1 MTQEV
6 HLTTPEALDSTP
18 HGGANLVSERQCP
31 TTADEKT
38 FQTWELIMFTRA
50 RLLATAALAAFSLST
65 ATPIWAETPADTFIQ
80 AWTLDDMISLDP
92 AEVFEFSASEIIG
105 NSYEP
110 IIGYDLDDVSKI
122 HGVVADTWTMSP
134 DGKTM
139 SFTVKQGKKFAS
151 GNDLMA
157 DDVVFS
163 LVRAVKLD
171 KSPAFIL
178 GQFGLTADNVD
189 AMVKQTGDYSFD
201 FTMDQAYA
209 PTFLLYCLTA
219 TVASVVDKDLVMANE
234 VDGDLGY
241 NWLKTNYA
249 GSGAFM
255 IREWRANE
263 SVVLERNDN
272 YSGDKPAM
280 ARAIYR
286 HIPEAATQRL
296 LLEKGD
302 IDVARDLLPEEIAAL
317 STNPD
322 VVIDSGAKGTI
333 FYLALN
339 QKNEFLAKPEVREA
353 MKYLV
358 DYQAIVDTIG
368 KGKFEV
374 HQTFLPK
381 GFLGELDSNPYN
393 LNVEKAKELLANAGL
408 PDGFTVTMDTRNTP
422 DVTAIAQAVQQTM
435 ALAGINI
442 EIIPGDGGQT
452 LEKYRARTHDI
463 YIGNWGPDYQDPHTN
478 ATFARNPDNSDEPA
492 AKPLA
497 WRNAWEIPEMTAKA
511 DAAVLETD
519 GEKRAAMYRELQE
532 EHQKTSP
539 FVIMFQETE
548 VAALRKNV
556 KGYII
561 GPSFNDNSF
570 RGVTK

>member
-1 MTQEV
+1 
-6 HLTTPEALDSTP
+6 
-18 HGGANLVSERQCP
+18 
-31 TTADEKT
+31 
-38 FQTWELIMFTRA
+38 MFFRVRSVA
-50 RLLATAALAAFSLST
+50 FAAFAALAMST
-65 ATPIWAETPADTFIQ
+65 AIPAYAETPTDTLIQ
-80 AWTLDDMISLDP
+80 AWTIDDMISLDP

-105 NSYEP
+105 NSYET
-110 IIGYDLDDVSKI
+110 IIGYDIADVSKI
-122 HGVVADTWTMSP
+122 FGVVAEDWTMSE

-139 SFTVKQGKKFAS
+139 SFTIRQGKKFAS
-151 GNDLMA
+151 GNDLTA
-157 DDVVFS
+157 EDVVFS

-178 GQFGLTADNVD
+178 GQFGLTPDNVET
-189 AMVKQTGDYSFD
+189 MVKQTGDYSFEL
-201 FTMDQAYA
+201 TMDQAYA

-219 TVASVVDKDLVMANE
+219 TVAAVVDKDLTMANE
-234 VDGDLGY
+234 VDGDYGY

-249 GSGAFM
+249 GSGAFT

-272 YSGDKPAM
+272 YGGDKPAL

-302 IDVARDLLPEEIAAL
+302 IDVARDLLPEEIEAL

-322 VVIDSGAKGTI
+322 IKIDSGVKGTI

-339 QKNEFLAKPEVREA
+339 QKNEFLSKPEVREA

-358 DYQAIVDTIG
+358 DYQTIADTIV
-368 KGKFEV
+368 KGKMQV

-381 GFLGELDSNPYN
+381 GFLGELDSNPYA
-393 LNVEKAKELLANAGL
+393 LNVEKAKELLAAAGL

-435 ALAGINI
+435 ALAGITL

-478 ATFARNPDNSDEPA
+478 ATFARNPDNSDEAA

-497 WRNAWEIPEMTAKA
+497 WRNAWDIPEMTAKA
-511 DAAVLETD
+511 DGAVLERD
-519 GEKRAAMYRELQE
+519 SEKRAQTYRELQE
-532 EHQKTSP
+532 EHLKTSP

-548 VAALRKNV
+548 IAALRSNV

>member
-1 MTQEV
+1 
-6 HLTTPEALDSTP
+6 
-18 HGGANLVSERQCP
+18 
-31 TTADEKT
+31 
-38 FQTWELIMFTRA
+38 MFFRVRSVA
-50 RLLATAALAAFSLST
+50 FAAFAALAMST
-65 ATPIWAETPADTFIQ
+65 AIPAYAETPTDTLIQ
-80 AWTLDDMISLDP
+80 AWTIDDMISLDP

-105 NSYEP
+105 NSYET
-110 IIGYDLDDVSKI
+110 IIGYDIADVSKI
-122 HGVVADTWTMSP
+122 FGVVAEDWTMSE

-139 SFTVKQGKKFAS
+139 SFTIRQGKKFAS
-151 GNDLMA
+151 GNDLTA
-157 DDVVFS
+157 EDVVFS

-178 GQFGLTADNVD
+178 GQFGLTPDNVET
-189 AMVKQTGDYSFD
+189 MVKQTGDYSFEL
-201 FTMDQAYA
+201 TMDQAYA

-219 TVASVVDKDLVMANE
+219 TVAAVVDKDLTMANE
-234 VDGDLGY
+234 VDGDYGY

-249 GSGAFM
+249 GSGAFT

-272 YSGDKPAM
+272 YGGDKPAL

-302 IDVARDLLPEEIAAL
+302 IDVARDLLPEEIEAL

-322 VVIDSGAKGTI
+322 ITIDAGVKGTI

-339 QKNEFLAKPEVREA
+339 QKNEFLSKPEVREA

-358 DYQAIVDTIG
+358 DYQTIADTIV
-368 KGKFEV
+368 KGKMQV

-381 GFLGELDSNPYN
+381 GFLGELDSNPYA
-393 LNVEKAKELLANAGL
+393 LNVEKAKELLAAAGL

-435 ALAGINI
+435 ALAGITL

-478 ATFARNPDNSDEPA
+478 ATFARNPDNSDEAA

-497 WRNAWEIPEMTAKA
+497 WRNAWDIPEMTAKA
-511 DAAVLETD
+511 DGAVLERD
-519 GEKRAAMYRELQE
+519 SEKRAQTYRELQE
-532 EHQKTSP
+532 EHLKTSP

-548 VAALRKNV
+548 IAALRSNV

>member
-1 MTQEV
+1 
-6 HLTTPEALDSTP
+6 
-18 HGGANLVSERQCP
+18 
-31 TTADEKT
+31 
-38 FQTWELIMFTRA
+38 MFFRVRSVA
-50 RLLATAALAAFSLST
+50 FAALAALAMST
-65 ATPIWAETPADTFIQ
+65 AIPAHAETPTDTLIQ
-80 AWTLDDMISLDP
+80 AWTIDDMISLDP

-105 NSYEP
+105 NSYET
-110 IIGYDLDDVSKI
+110 IIGYDIADVSKI
-122 HGVVADTWTMSP
+122 FGVVAEDWKMSD

-139 SFTVKQGKKFAS
+139 SFTVRQGKKFAS
-151 GNDLMA
+151 GNDLTA
-157 DDVVFS
+157 EDVVFS

-178 GQFGLTADNVD
+178 GQFGLTPDNVET
-189 AMVKQTGDYSFD
+189 MVKQTGDYSFD
-201 FTMDQAYA
+201 LTMDQAYA

-219 TVASVVDKDLVMANE
+219 TVAAVVDKDLTMANE
-234 VDGDLGY
+234 VDGDYGY

-249 GSGAFM
+249 GSGAFT

-272 YSGDKPAM
+272 YGGEKPAL

-302 IDVARDLLPEEIAAL
+302 IDVARDLLPEEIEAL

-322 VVIDSGAKGTI
+322 ITIDSGVKGTI

-339 QKNEFLAKPEVREA
+339 QKNEFLSKPEVREA

-358 DYQAIVDTIG
+358 DYQTIADTIV
-368 KGKFEV
+368 KGKMQV

-381 GFLGELDSNPYN
+381 GFLGELDSNPYS
-393 LNVEKAKELLANAGL
+393 LNVEKAKELLAKAGL

-435 ALAGINI
+435 ALAGITL

-478 ATFARNPDNSDEPA
+478 ATFARNPDNSDEAA

-511 DAAVLETD
+511 DGAVLERD
-519 GEKRAAMYRELQE
+519 SEKRAQTYRELQE
-532 EHQKTSP
+532 EHLKTSP

-548 VAALRKNV
+548 IAALRSNV

>member
-1 MTQEV
+1 
-6 HLTTPEALDSTP
+6 
-18 HGGANLVSERQCP
+18 
-31 TTADEKT
+31 
-38 FQTWELIMFTRA
+38 MFFRVRSVA
-50 RLLATAALAAFSLST
+50 FAAFAALAMST
-65 ATPIWAETPADTFIQ
+65 AIPAYAETPTDTLIQ
-80 AWTLDDMISLDP
+80 AWTIDDMISLDP

-105 NSYEP
+105 NSYET
-110 IIGYDLDDVSKI
+110 IIGYDIADVSKI
-122 HGVVADTWTMSP
+122 FGVVAEDWTMSE

-139 SFTVKQGKKFAS
+139 SFTVRQGKKFAS
-151 GNDLMA
+151 GNDLTA
-157 DDVVFS
+157 EDVVFS

-178 GQFGLTADNVD
+178 GQFGLTPDNVET
-189 AMVKQTGDYSFD
+189 MVKQTGDYSFEL
-201 FTMDQAYA
+201 TMDQAYA

-219 TVASVVDKDLVMANE
+219 TVAAVVDKDLTMANE
-234 VDGDLGY
+234 VDGDYGY

-249 GSGAFM
+249 GSGAFT

-272 YSGDKPAM
+272 YGGEKPAL

-302 IDVARDLLPEEIAAL
+302 IDVARDLLPEEIEAL

-322 VVIDSGAKGTI
+322 ITIDAGVKGTI

-339 QKNEFLAKPEVREA
+339 QKNEFLSKPEVREA

-358 DYQAIVDTIG
+358 DYQTIADTIV
-368 KGKFEV
+368 KGKMQV

-381 GFLGELDSNPYN
+381 GFLGELDSNPYA
-393 LNVEKAKELLANAGL
+393 LNVEKAKELLAAAGL

-435 ALAGINI
+435 ALAGITL

-478 ATFARNPDNSDEPA
+478 ATFARNPDNSDEAA

-497 WRNAWEIPEMTAKA
+497 WRNAWDIPEMTVKA
-511 DAAVLETD
+511 DGAVLERD
-519 GEKRAAMYRELQE
+519 SEKRAQTYRELQE
-532 EHQKTSP
+532 EHLKTSP

-548 VAALRKNV
+548 IAALRSNV

>member
-1 MTQEV
+1 
-6 HLTTPEALDSTP
+6 
-18 HGGANLVSERQCP
+18 
-31 TTADEKT
+31 
-38 FQTWELIMFTRA
+38 MFMRT
-50 RLLATAALAAFSLST
+50 RLLAAAAVAALCLG
-65 ATPIWAETPADTFIQ
+65 TPSFTMAETPADTFIQ
-80 AWTLDDMISLDP
+80 AWTLDDIISLDP
-92 AEVFEFSASEIIG
+92 AEVFEFSASEILG
-105 NSYEP
+105 NTYEP
-110 IIGYDLDDVSKI
+110 LISYDLNDVSKI
-122 HGVVADTWTMSP
+122 FGVVADTWTLSA

-151 GNDLMA
+151 GNDITA
-157 DDVVFS
+157 EDVVFS

-178 GQFGLTADNVD
+178 GQFGLTPDNVET
-189 AMVKQTGDYSFD
+189 MVKQTGDYSFD

-219 TVASVVDKDLVMANE
+219 TVAMVVDKDLVMEHA
-234 VDGDLGY
+234 VDGDYGY

-249 GSGAFM
+249 GSGAFT

-263 SVVLERNDN
+263 SVVLERNDA
-272 YSGDKPAM
+272 YGGPKPAM

-317 STNPD
+317 SSNPD
-322 VVIDSGAKGTI
+322 ITIDTGVKGTI

-339 QKNEFLAKPEVREA
+339 QKNEFLSKPEVREA

-358 DYQAIVDTIG
+358 DYQAIADTIV
-368 KGKFEV
+368 KGKMDV
-374 HQTFLPK
+374 HQTFLPA
-381 GFLGELDSNPYN
+381 GFLGELDSNPYS
-393 LNVEKAKELLANAGL
+393 LNVAKAKELLAAAGL

-435 ALAGINI
+435 AEAGIKI

-478 ATFARNPDNSDEPA
+478 ATFARNPDNSDTPA

-497 WRNAWEIPEMTAKA
+497 WRNAWVIPEMTATA
-511 DAAVLETD
+511 DAAVLEID
-519 GEKRAAMYRELQE
+519 GEKRAEMYRGLQA

-548 VAALRKNV
+548 VAALRSNV

-570 RGVTK
+570 RGVTKE

>member
-1 MTQEV
+1 
-6 HLTTPEALDSTP
+6 
-18 HGGANLVSERQCP
+18 
-31 TTADEKT
+31 
-38 FQTWELIMFTRA
+38 MFFRVRSVA
-50 RLLATAALAAFSLST
+50 FAAFAALAMST
-65 ATPIWAETPADTFIQ
+65 AIPAYAETPTDTLIQ
-80 AWTLDDMISLDP
+80 AWTIDDMISLDP

-105 NSYEP
+105 NSYET
-110 IIGYDLDDVSKI
+110 IIGYDIADVSKI
-122 HGVVADTWTMSP
+122 FGVVAEDWTMSE

-139 SFTVKQGKKFAS
+139 SFTVRQGKKFAS
-151 GNDLMA
+151 GNDLTA
-157 DDVVFS
+157 EDVVFS

-178 GQFGLTADNVD
+178 GQFGLTPDNVET
-189 AMVKQTGDYSFD
+189 MVKQTGDYSFEL
-201 FTMDQAYA
+201 TMDQAYA

-219 TVASVVDKDLVMANE
+219 TVAAVVDKDLTMANE
-234 VDGDLGY
+234 VDGDYGY

-249 GSGAFM
+249 GSGAFT

-272 YSGDKPAM
+272 YGGDKPAL

-302 IDVARDLLPEEIAAL
+302 IDVARDLLPEEIEAL

-322 VVIDSGAKGTI
+322 IKIDSGVKGTI

-339 QKNEFLAKPEVREA
+339 QKNEFLSKPEVREA

-358 DYQAIVDTIG
+358 DYQTIADTIV
-368 KGKFEV
+368 KGKMQV

-381 GFLGELDSNPYN
+381 GFLGELDSNPYA
-393 LNVEKAKELLANAGL
+393 LNVEKAKELLAAAGL

-435 ALAGINI
+435 ALAGITL

-478 ATFARNPDNSDEPA
+478 ATFARNPDNSDEAA

-497 WRNAWEIPEMTAKA
+497 WRNAWDIPEMTAKA
-511 DAAVLETD
+511 DGAVLERD
-519 GEKRAAMYRELQE
+519 SEKRAQTYRELQE
-532 EHQKTSP
+532 EHLKTSP

-548 VAALRKNV
+548 IAALRSNV

>member
-1 MTQEV
+1 
-6 HLTTPEALDSTP
+6 
-18 HGGANLVSERQCP
+18 
-31 TTADEKT
+31 
-38 FQTWELIMFTRA
+38 MFFRVRSVA
-50 RLLATAALAAFSLST
+50 FAAFAALAMST
-65 ATPIWAETPADTFIQ
+65 AIPAYAETPTDTLIQ
-80 AWTLDDMISLDP
+80 AWTIDDMISLDP

-105 NSYEP
+105 NSYET
-110 IIGYDLDDVSKI
+110 IIGYDIADVSKI
-122 HGVVADTWTMSP
+122 FGVVAEDWTMSE

-139 SFTVKQGKKFAS
+139 SFTVRQGKKFAS
-151 GNDLMA
+151 GNDLTA
-157 DDVVFS
+157 EDVVFS

-178 GQFGLTADNVD
+178 GQFGLTPDNVET
-189 AMVKQTGDYSFD
+189 MVKQTGDYSFEL
-201 FTMDQAYA
+201 TMDQAYA

-219 TVASVVDKDLVMANE
+219 TVAAVVDKDLTMANE
-234 VDGDLGY
+234 VDGDYGY

-249 GSGAFM
+249 GSGAFT

-272 YSGDKPAM
+272 YGGDKPAL

-302 IDVARDLLPEEIAAL
+302 IDVARDLLPEEIEAL

-322 VVIDSGAKGTI
+322 IKIDSGVKGTI

-339 QKNEFLAKPEVREA
+339 QKNEFLSKPEVREA

-358 DYQAIVDTIG
+358 DYQTIADTIV
-368 KGKFEV
+368 KGKMQV

-381 GFLGELDSNPYN
+381 GFLGELDSNPYALN
-393 LNVEKAKELLANAGL
+393 LEKAKELLAAAGL
-408 PDGFTVTMDTRNTP
+408 PEGFTVTMDTRNTP

-435 ALAGINI
+435 ALAGITL

-478 ATFARNPDNSDEPA
+478 ATFARNPDNSDEAA

-497 WRNAWEIPEMTAKA
+497 WRNAWDIPEMTAKA
-511 DAAVLETD
+511 DGAVLERD
-519 GEKRAAMYRELQE
+519 SEKRAQTYRELQE
-532 EHQKTSP
+532 EHLKTSP

-548 VAALRKNV
+548 IAALRSNV

>member
-1 MTQEV
+1 MR
-6 HLTTPEALDSTP
+6 HLPNWV
-18 HGGANLVSERQCP
+18 G
-31 TTADEKT
+31 
-38 FQTWELIMFTRA
+38 
-50 RLLATAALAAFSLST
+50 AALVATMAAFPV
-65 ATPIWAETPADTFIQ
+65 ATKAETPPDTFIQ
-80 AWTLDDMISLDP
+80 AWTIDDMITLDP
-92 AEVFEFSASEIIG
+92 AEVFEFSASEMIG
-105 NSYEP
+105 NSYET
-110 IIGYDLDDVSKI
+110 IIGYDVKDVSNVF
-122 HGVVADTWTMSP
+122 GVVAESWTMSA

-139 SFTVKQGKKFAS
+139 SFKVREGKKFAS
-151 GNDLMA
+151 GNDMSA
-157 DDVVFS
+157 EDVVFS

-178 GQFGLTADNVD
+178 GQFGLTPDNVET
-189 AMVKQTGDYSFD
+189 MVKQTGDYSFD

-209 PTFLLYCLTA
+209 PSFLLYCLTA
-219 TVASVVDKDLVMANE
+219 TVASVVDKDLAMANE
-234 VDGDLGY
+234 VDGDFGY

-249 GSGAFM
+249 GSGPYV

-263 SVVLERNDN
+263 SVVMERNDN
-272 YSGDKPAM
+272 YSGDKPTIL
-280 ARAIYR
+280 RAIYR

-322 VVIDSGAKGTI
+322 IRIESGVKGTI
-333 FYLALN
+333 FYMALN

-358 DYQAIVDTIG
+358 DYAAIADTIV
-368 KGKFEV
+368 KGKMEV

-381 GFLGELDSNPYN
+381 GFLGDLDSNPDS
-393 LNVEKAKELLANAGL
+393 LNVEKAKELLAKAGL

-435 ALAGINI
+435 ALAGVKL

-452 LEKYRARTHDI
+452 LEKYRARTSDI

-478 ATFARNPDNSDEPA
+478 ATFARNPDNSDDAA

-497 WRNAWEIPEMTAKA
+497 WRVTWDIPEMTAKA
-511 DAAVLETD
+511 DAAVLEPD
-519 GEKRAAMYRELQE
+519 AEKRAATYRELQE

-539 FVIMFQETE
+539 FIIMFQETD
-548 VAALRKNV
+548 VFAFRSNV

-570 RGVTK
+570 RAVTK

>member
-1 MTQEV
+1 
-6 HLTTPEALDSTP
+6 
-18 HGGANLVSERQCP
+18 
-31 TTADEKT
+31 
-38 FQTWELIMFTRA
+38 MFIRA
-50 RLLATAALAAFSLST
+50 RLMATAVLTAFSLST

-110 IIGYDLDDVSKI
+110 IIGYDIKDVSKI
-122 HGVVADTWTMSP
+122 FGVVADTWTMSA

-139 SFTVKQGKKFAS
+139 SFTIKQGKKFAS
-151 GNDLMA
+151 GNDMMA
-157 DDVVFS
+157 DDVEFS
-163 LVRAVKLD
+163 ITRAIKLD

-219 TVASVVDKDLVMANE
+219 TVAMVVDKDLVMANE
-234 VDGDLGY
+234 VDGDFGY

-249 GSGAFM
+249 GSGAFV

-263 SVVLERNDN
+263 SVVLERNDM
-272 YSGDKPAM
+272 YGGDKPAM
-280 ARAIYR
+280 ARSIYR

-302 IDVARDLLPEEIAAL
+302 IDLARDLLPEEIAAL
-317 STNPD
+317 SANPD
-322 VVIDSGAKGTI
+322 VRIETGVKGTI
-333 FYLALN
+333 FYMALN
-339 QKNEFLAKPEVREA
+339 QKTEFLAKPEVREA

-358 DYQAIVDTIG
+358 DYQAIADTIV
-368 KGKFEV
+368 KGKMDV

-381 GFLGELDSNPYN
+381 GFLGELDSNPYS
-393 LNVEKAKELLANAGL
+393 LNVEKAKELLAAAGL

-435 ALAGINI
+435 ALAGVTL

-492 AKPLA
+492 SKPLA
-497 WRNAWEIPEMTAKA
+497 WRVAWDIPEMTAKA
-511 DAAVLETD
+511 DGAVLEAD
-519 GEKRAAMYRELQE
+519 AEKRAATYRELQE

-539 FVIMFQETE
+539 FIIMFQESD
-548 VAALRKNV
+548 VFAFRSNA
-556 KGYII
+556 KGYVI
-561 GPSFNDNSF
+561 GPDFKDNSF
-570 RGVTK
+570 RGVTKE

>member
-1 MTQEV
+1 
-6 HLTTPEALDSTP
+6 
-18 HGGANLVSERQCP
+18 
-31 TTADEKT
+31 
-38 FQTWELIMFTRA
+38 MFMRA
-50 RLLATAALAAFSLST
+50 KLLAAVAVAALSLGS
-65 ATPIWAETPADTFIQ
+65 PSFVLAETPADTFIQ
-80 AWTLDDMISLDP
+80 AWTIDDMISLDP
-92 AEVFEFSASEIIG
+92 AEVFEFSASEILG

-110 IIGYDLDDVSKI
+110 IIGYDINDVSKI
-122 HGVVADTWTMSP
+122 FGVVADTWTMSA

-151 GNDLMA
+151 GNDMMA

-178 GQFGLTADNVD
+178 GQFGLTPDNVET
-189 AMVKQTGDYSFD
+189 MVKQTGDYSFD
-201 FTMDQAYA
+201 LTMDQAYA

-219 TVASVVDKDLVMANE
+219 TVAMVVDKDLVMANE
-234 VDGDLGY
+234 VDGDYGY

-249 GSGAFM
+249 GSGAFV

-272 YSGDKPAM
+272 YDGPKPAM

-286 HIPEAATQRL
+286 HVPEAATQRL

-322 VVIDSGAKGTI
+322 ITINSGVKGTI

-358 DYQAIVDTIG
+358 DYQAIADTIV
-368 KGKFEV
+368 KGKMDV

-381 GFLGELDSNPYN
+381 GFLGELDSNPYS
-393 LNVEKAKELLANAGL
+393 LNVAKAKELLAAAGL

-435 ALAGINI
+435 AEAGIKI

-478 ATFARNPDNSDEPA
+478 ATFARNPDNSDEAA

-497 WRNAWEIPEMTAKA
+497 WRNSWDIPEMTAKA

-519 GEKRAAMYRELQE
+519 GEKRAATYRELQE

-548 VAALRKNV
+548 VAAVRSNV

-570 RGVTK
+570 RGVTKE

>member
-1 MTQEV
+1 MF
-6 HLTTPEALDSTP
+6 
-18 HGGANLVSERQCP
+18 
-31 TTADEKT
+31 
-38 FQTWELIMFTRA
+38 FQVRSVAFA
-50 RLLATAALAAFSLST
+50 AFAALAMST
-65 ATPIWAETPADTFIQ
+65 AIPALAETPADTLIQ
-80 AWTLDDMISLDP
+80 AWTIDDMISLDP
-92 AEVFEFSASEIIG
+92 AEVFEFSASEVIG
-105 NSYEP
+105 NSYET
-110 IIGYDLDDVSKI
+110 IIGYDIADVSKI
-122 HGVVADTWTMSP
+122 FGVVAEDWTMSD

-139 SFTVKQGKKFAS
+139 SFTVRQGKKFAS
-151 GNDLMA
+151 GNDLTA
-157 DDVVFS
+157 EDVVFS

-178 GQFGLTADNVD
+178 GQFGLTPDNVETLI
-189 AMVKQTGDYSFD
+189 KQTGDYSFEL
-201 FTMDQAYA
+201 TMDQAYA

-219 TVASVVDKDLVMANE
+219 TVAAVVDKNLVMANE
-234 VDGDLGY
+234 VDGDYGY

-249 GSGAFM
+249 GSGAFT

-272 YSGDKPAM
+272 YGGEKPAL

-302 IDVARDLLPEEIAAL
+302 IDVARDLLPEEIEAL

-322 VVIDSGAKGTI
+322 ITIDSGVKGTI

-339 QKNEFLAKPEVREA
+339 QKNEFLSKPEVREA

-358 DYQAIVDTIG
+358 DYQTIADTIV
-368 KGKFEV
+368 KGKMQV

-381 GFLGELDSNPYN
+381 GFLGELDSTPYS
-393 LNVEKAKELLANAGL
+393 LNVEKAKELLAAAGL

-435 ALAGINI
+435 ALAGITL

-478 ATFARNPDNSDEPA
+478 ATFARNPDNSDEAA

-497 WRNAWEIPEMTAKA
+497 WRNAWDIPEMTAKA
-511 DAAVLETD
+511 DGAVLERES
-519 GEKRAAMYRELQE
+519 EKRAQTYRELQE
-532 EHQKTSP
+532 EHLKTSP

-548 VAALRKNV
+548 IAALRSNV

>member
-1 MTQEV
+1 MF
-6 HLTTPEALDSTP
+6 L
-18 HGGANLVSERQCP
+18 
-31 TTADEKT
+31 KT
-38 FQTWELIMFTRA
+38 KLFAAAAI
-50 RLLATAALAAFSLST
+50 AALLVTS
-65 ATPIWAETPADTFIQ
+65 PMQVMAETPPDTFIQ

-92 AEVFEFSASEIIG
+92 AEVFEFSASEILG

-110 IIGYDLDDVSKI
+110 IIGYDLNDVSNI
-122 HGVVADTWTMSP
+122 FGVVADSWTLSE

-151 GNDLMA
+151 GNDMAA

-178 GQFGLTADNVD
+178 GQFGLTPDNVET
-189 AMVKQTGDYSFD
+189 MVKQTGDYSFD
-201 FTMDQAYA
+201 LTMDQAYA

-219 TVASVVDKDLVMANE
+219 TVAMVVDKDLVMEHEA
-234 VDGDLGY
+234 DGDYGY

-249 GSGAFM
+249 GSGPFT

-263 SVVLERNDN
+263 SVVMERNDN
-272 YSGDKPAM
+272 YSGEKPTL

-302 IDVARDLLPEEIAAL
+302 IDAARDLLPEEIEAL
-317 STNPD
+317 SKNPD
-322 VVIDSGAKGTI
+322 IQIASGIKGTI

-353 MKYLV
+353 MKYLI
-358 DYQAIVDTIG
+358 DYQAIADTIV
-368 KGKFEV
+368 KGKMEV

-381 GFLGELDSNPYN
+381 GFLGELDSNPYS
-393 LNVEKAKELLANAGL
+393 LNVEKAKELLAAAGL

-422 DVTAIAQAVQQTM
+422 DVTAIALAVQQTM
-435 ALAGINI
+435 AQAGIKL

-478 ATFARNPDNSDEPA
+478 ATFARNPDNSDDAA

-497 WRNAWEIPEMTAKA
+497 WRNAWDIPEMTAKA
-511 DAAVLETD
+511 DAAVLERD
-519 GEKRAAMYRELQE
+519 AEKRAVTYRDLQA
-532 EHQKTSP
+532 EHQKVSP

-548 VAALRKNV
+548 VAALRANV
-556 KGYII
+556 KGYLF
-561 GPSFNDNSF
+561 GPSFNDNTF
-570 RGVTK
+570 RFVTKE

>member
-1 MTQEV
+1 
-6 HLTTPEALDSTP
+6 
-18 HGGANLVSERQCP
+18 
-31 TTADEKT
+31 
-38 FQTWELIMFTRA
+38 MFFRVRSVA
-50 RLLATAALAAFSLST
+50 FAAFAALAMST
-65 ATPIWAETPADTFIQ
+65 AIPAYAETPTDTLIQ
-80 AWTLDDMISLDP
+80 AWTIDDMISLDP

-105 NSYEP
+105 NSYET
-110 IIGYDLDDVSKI
+110 IIGYDIADVSKI
-122 HGVVADTWTMSP
+122 FGVVAEDWTMSE

-139 SFTVKQGKKFAS
+139 SFTVRQGKKFAS
-151 GNDLMA
+151 GNDLTA
-157 DDVVFS
+157 EDVVFS

-178 GQFGLTADNVD
+178 GQFGLTPDNVET
-189 AMVKQTGDYSFD
+189 MVKQTGDYSFEL
-201 FTMDQAYA
+201 TMDQAYA

-219 TVASVVDKDLVMANE
+219 TVAAVVDKDLTMANE
-234 VDGDLGY
+234 VDGDYGY

-249 GSGAFM
+249 GSGAFT

-272 YSGDKPAM
+272 YGGDKPAL

-302 IDVARDLLPEEIAAL
+302 IDVARDLLPEEIEAL

-322 VVIDSGAKGTI
+322 IKIDAGVKGTI

-339 QKNEFLAKPEVREA
+339 QKNEFLSKPEVREA

-358 DYQAIVDTIG
+358 DYQTIADTIV
-368 KGKFEV
+368 KGKMQV

-381 GFLGELDSNPYN
+381 GFLGELDSNPYA
-393 LNVEKAKELLANAGL
+393 LNVEKAKELLAAAGL

-435 ALAGINI
+435 ALAGITL

-478 ATFARNPDNSDEPA
+478 ATFARNPDNSDEAA

-497 WRNAWEIPEMTAKA
+497 WRNAWDIPEMTVKA
-511 DAAVLETD
+511 DGAVLERD
-519 GEKRAAMYRELQE
+519 SEKRAQTYRELQE
-532 EHQKTSP
+532 EHLKTSP

-548 VAALRKNV
+548 IAALRSNV

>member
-1 MTQEV
+1 
-6 HLTTPEALDSTP
+6 
-18 HGGANLVSERQCP
+18 
-31 TTADEKT
+31 
-38 FQTWELIMFTRA
+38 MFFRA
-50 RLLATAALAAFSLST
+50 RSVAFAAFAALAMST
-65 ATPIWAETPADTFIQ
+65 AIPAYAETPADTLIQ
-80 AWTLDDMISLDP
+80 AWTIDDMISLDP

-105 NSYEP
+105 NSYET
-110 IIGYDLDDVSKI
+110 IIGYDIADVSKI
-122 HGVVADTWTMSP
+122 FGVVAEDWKMSD

-139 SFTVKQGKKFAS
+139 SFTVRQGKKFAS
-151 GNDLMA
+151 GNDLTA
-157 DDVVFS
+157 EDVVFS

-178 GQFGLTADNVD
+178 GQFGLTPDNVET
-189 AMVKQTGDYSFD
+189 MVKQTGDYSFD
-201 FTMDQAYA
+201 LTMDQAYA

-219 TVASVVDKDLVMANE
+219 TVAAVVDKDLTMANE
-234 VDGDLGY
+234 VDGDYGY

-249 GSGAFM
+249 GSGAFT

-272 YSGDKPAM
+272 YGGEKPAL

-302 IDVARDLLPEEIAAL
+302 IDVARDLLPEEIEAL

-322 VVIDSGAKGTI
+322 ITIDSGVKGTI

-339 QKNEFLAKPEVREA
+339 QKNEFLSKPEVREA

-358 DYQAIVDTIG
+358 DYQTIADTIV
-368 KGKFEV
+368 KGKMQV

-381 GFLGELDSNPYN
+381 GFLGELDSNPYA
-393 LNVEKAKELLANAGL
+393 LNVEKAKELLAAAGL

-435 ALAGINI
+435 ALAGVTL

-478 ATFARNPDNSDEPA
+478 ATFARNPDNSDEAA

-497 WRNAWEIPEMTAKA
+497 WRNAWEIPDMTAKA
-511 DAAVLETD
+511 DGAVLERD
-519 GEKRAAMYRELQE
+519 SEKRAQTYRELQE
-532 EHQKTSP
+532 EHLKTSP

-548 VAALRKNV
+548 IAALRSNV

>member
-1 MTQEV
+1 
-6 HLTTPEALDSTP
+6 
-18 HGGANLVSERQCP
+18 
-31 TTADEKT
+31 
-38 FQTWELIMFTRA
+38 MFFRVRSVA
-50 RLLATAALAAFSLST
+50 FAAFAALAMST
-65 ATPIWAETPADTFIQ
+65 AIPAYAETPTDTLIQ
-80 AWTLDDMISLDP
+80 AWTIDDMISLDP

-105 NSYEP
+105 NSYET
-110 IIGYDLDDVSKI
+110 IIGYDIADVSKI
-122 HGVVADTWTMSP
+122 FGVVAEDWTMSE

-139 SFTVKQGKKFAS
+139 SFTVRQGKKFAS
-151 GNDLMA
+151 GNDLTA
-157 DDVVFS
+157 EDVVFS

-178 GQFGLTADNVD
+178 GQFGLTPDNVET
-189 AMVKQTGDYSFD
+189 MVKQTGDYSFEL
-201 FTMDQAYA
+201 TMDQAYA

-219 TVASVVDKDLVMANE
+219 TVAAVVDKDLTMANE
-234 VDGDLGY
+234 VDGDYGY

-249 GSGAFM
+249 GSGAFT

-272 YSGDKPAM
+272 YGGDKPAL

-302 IDVARDLLPEEIAAL
+302 IDVARDLLPEEIEAL

-322 VVIDSGAKGTI
+322 IKIDSGVKGTI

-339 QKNEFLAKPEVREA
+339 QKNEFLSKPEVREA

-358 DYQAIVDTIG
+358 DYQTIADTIV
-368 KGKFEV
+368 KGKMQV

-381 GFLGELDSNPYN
+381 GFLGELDSNPYALN
-393 LNVEKAKELLANAGL
+393 LEKAKELLAAAGL
-408 PDGFTVTMDTRNTP
+408 PEGFTVTMDTRNTP

-435 ALAGINI
+435 ALAGITL

-478 ATFARNPDNSDEPA
+478 ATFARNPDNSDEAA

-497 WRNAWEIPEMTAKA
+497 WRNAWDIPEMTAKA
-511 DAAVLETD
+511 DGAVLERD
-519 GEKRAAMYRELQE
+519 SEKRAQAYRELQE
-532 EHQKTSP
+532 EHLKTSP

-548 VAALRKNV
+548 IAALRSNV